1 MFIMSYLGKNL
12 ENWQAEILLLRE
24 AIRSIFDEKFGRSY
38 QTLKCMYTLF
48 DLSRDSR
55 HLPYRANIYQLR

>member
-12 ENWQAEILLLRE
+12 ENWQAETLRE

-55 HLPYRANIYQLR
+55 HLP